1 MGATSRYTA
10 PKATIDPDRS
20 KSWIK
25 RATPVVM
32 AHKLQW
38 FSALIFS
45 FLGLIIQ
52 VWIPKILQNGI
63 TNSLINKTQPLH
75 NYVEL
80 IAVLALFTGVF
91 GYISRTNLFK
101 VAYAIEFD
109 LRNILYEHFTRMS
122 FPFYDRVQSGQ
133 LISRANSD
141 IRSVQM
147 YLTFAPMILV
157 QCSIALVA
165 FAFMLSISVPL
176 AFVAMASMPFIYI
189 VGIKM
194 RKSLF
199 PVSWLIQSRLAEVA
213 TVVDENVNGVRVVR
227 SFAAE
232 QQQLGQLAKAADRVQ
247 WGYIKDADLRAR
259 FAPLVQNLSQVG
271 LVLVL
276 LVGGWLVIHEHLPV
290 ASIVSFNLYLVMMQ
304 APFMMLGMLIM
315 MGQRASAS
323 ADRIYEIIDEKPT
336 IVDRP
341 DAIDLVDC
349 QGDVEFD
356 DVSFAYADD
365 SLLTKPGGDD
375 GPREILRNL
384 NLHLHPGETIA
395 LVGRTGSGKSTVARV
410 LARFYDATGG
420 TVRVDGHDVRDL
432 TLTSLRA
439 NIGVVLDEPFLFS
452 VSIRDNIAYGR
463 PDASMEEVM
472 AAAEAA
478 GATGFIN
485 RLADGYDTVVGERG
499 YTLSG
504 GQRQRIAIARALLV
518 NPPILILDDATSA
531 IDVKV
536 EQRIHSS
543 LRVLMEGR
551 TTLIIAHRLSTISLA
566 DRVVLLDNGRIVA
579 DGTHAELLASTPLYS
594 EVLAQAT
601 SEEQAAAE
609 AAAGYRGPRAGRR
622 RPRARGRGT
631 RAAGRAPRDRR
642 RGPRA
647 REGCDLM
654 FGGGGVGPPMG
665 GGGAPGSAQAGL
677 PFGGIPHELQAGVDL
692 LLDEE
697 PERGEPDVVFTQ
709 LPTAHESKKLTLTSL
724 LMEYPGHV
732 RAGRVLGGDDRP
744 VHPARPEPRLLR
756 HQPWP
761 DAAPLRLRRRGAHG
775 GAVPGVDRRVGQ
787 RAVRAGAGD
796 GPPRLVGHERPAHQG
811 VPPPAAA
818 LARLLHRGEGGRRH
832 EPHDERHREPAAA
845 AAGRAGPVRHSG
857 PDHGRHHG
865 LPLRHQRAS
874 WPPSP
879 SSPCCLPS
887 SSCRSGSSGPPSAAT
902 TRCATAS
909 RSCWPTSPR
918 ACRACAS

>member
-1 MGATSRYTA
+1 MSKTEDRLEDTGQIPAAGNGLVTDEAVATPEKTLPFAAYVPMGALSRYQA
-10 PKATIDPDRS
+10 PKSTIDPDKS

-25 RATPVVM
+25 RAAPIVM

-38 FSALIFS
+38 FTALIFS
-45 FLGLIIQ
+45 FLGLVIQ

-63 TNSLINKTQPLH
+63 TNALIRHTSELH
-75 NYVEL
+75 IYVEA
-80 IAVLALFTGVF
+80 IAALGILVGVF

-157 QCSIALVA
+157 QCSIAIVA
-165 FAFMLSISVPL
+165 FGFMLSISVPL
-176 AFVAMASMPFIYI
+176 AFVAMASMPFIYL
-189 VGIKM
+189 VGVRM
-194 RKSLF
+194 RQSLF
-199 PVSWLIQSRLAEVA
+199 PVSWIIQSRLAEVA

-232 QQQLGQLAKAADRVQ
+232 QQQLRQLGTAADRVQ

-259 FAPLVQNLSQVG
+259 FTPLVQNLSQVG

-276 LVGGWLVIHEHLPV
+276 LVGGWMVIHDHLPV

-323 ADRIYEIIDEKPT
+323 AGRIYEILDERPT

-341 DAIDLVDC
+341 GAVDLVDSE
-349 QGDVEFD
+349 GDVVFD
-356 DVSFAYADD
+356 DVSFAYAAD
-365 SLLTKPGGDD
+365 SLLSKSVEAGDGED
-375 GPREILRNL
+375 KRRQILSHL
-384 NLHLHPGETIA
+384 NLHLRPGETVA
-395 LVGRTGSGKSTVARV
+395 MVGRTGSGKSTVARV

-420 TVRVDGHDVRDL
+420 SVRVDGHDVRDL
-432 TLTSLRA
+432 TLTSLRG

-463 PDASMEEVM
+463 PDATMEEVQ

-478 GATGFIN
+478 GADGFIN
-485 RLADGYDTVVGERG
+485 RLADGYQTVVGERG

-566 DRVVLLDNGRIVA
+566 DRVVLLDGGRIVA

-594 EVLAQAT
+594 EVLAQAAK
-601 SEEQAAAE
+601 EETAE
-609 AAAGYRGPRAGRR
+609 TVVAE
-622 RPRARGRGT
+622 GT
-631 RAAGRAPRDRR
+631 EDVGLESDD
-642 RGPRA
+642 
-647 REGCDLM
+647 DL
-654 FGGGGVGPPMG
+654 
-665 GGGAPGSAQAGL
+665 
-677 PFGGIPHELQAGVDL
+677 LQPEVVDL
-692 LLDEE
+692 APEGPEE
-697 PERGEPDVVFTQ
+697 
-709 LPTAHESKKLTLTSL
+709 
-724 LMEYPGHV
+724 
-732 RAGRVLGGDDRP
+732 
-744 VHPARPEPRLLR
+744 LR
-756 HQPWP
+756 
-761 DAAPLRLRRRGAHG
+761 
-775 GAVPGVDRRVGQ
+775 
-787 RAVRAGAGD
+787 
-796 GPPRLVGHERPAHQG
+796 
-811 VPPPAAA
+811 
-818 LARLLHRGEGGRRH
+818 
-832 EPHDERHREPAAA
+832 
-845 AAGRAGPVRHSG
+845 
-857 PDHGRHHG
+857 
-865 LPLRHQRAS
+865 
-874 WPPSP
+874 
-879 SSPCCLPS
+879 
-887 SSCRSGSSGPPSAAT
+887 
-902 TRCATAS
+902 
-909 RSCWPTSPR
+909 
-918 ACRACAS
+918 